1 MCRLGARR
9 IPRAPAARAGK
20 RHPGGTSV
28 RGLPCAGASREGSL
42 GPGCSEGRL
51 GQRRPRSSRVGTPR
65 RHLVVRRGVEPPPP
79 PAVPVVPPR
88 PGLALRQQP
97 VPAAPPPRR
106 PCQPSGTGGSDPV
119 DVGRSRPVLTAGTPC
134 DPWLVKRA
142 ASPGSVKRAAS
153 LARRDRPPIDS
164 GPARRCRWRA
174 GGCAAC
180 AYSCRAAAGARLC
193 ALVARYRCVFGR
205 GWMPAPAPTP
215 SHFAV
220 PHGPRPA
227 PRRISALSP
236 RP

>member
-1 MCRLGARR
+1 MPAGRPAHPSGTGREGRQAPPGRYECTGFLVCRGE
-9 IPRAPAARAGK
+9 
-20 RHPGGTSV
+20 PGGESRPGRQ
-28 RGLPCAGASREGSL
+28 RGATRTAQAAPQL
-42 GPGCSEGRL
+42 
-51 GQRRPRSSRVGTPR
+51 RRTPR